1 MSQVFISH
9 VSEEVLLASVL
20 KQWVESAFLGQTKVF
35 VSSNDISSGEQWFRR
50 LEDELSSANVLLVL
64 CSTRSVS
71 MPWIN
76 FETGAGHI
84 KGIPVIPICH
94 SGMDVDTLPKP
105 LFFLQGL
112 IAEDDDFAFELMKS
126 LAKHL
131 GFPKEPRLPYEELA
145 AEVKQT
151 LAEMS
156 EQCNQ
161 TDPEEETGY
170 LDHLVLFTEQMETL
184 VRLLGALGTETNAIA
199 IETTTFVGQA
209 SSASSN
215 QSQGTPRYMQ
225 KLAKKY
231 GSKLNAYASKLE
243 NLNQEYARAL
253 PTIESSAQY
262 VIKFQS
268 PQSPEDWKSVD
279 ELLTTFDTAEGS
291 ITEMKTRVVG
301 VREVMN
307 GIPNL
312 QSDVR
317 KAARKVTKQ
326 YDILIRNLDGNSE
339 LFHRTRATLKSLKL
353 HLTDEQ

>member
-20 KQWVESAFLGQTKVF
+20 KQWVESAFLGETKVF

-105 LFFLQGL
+105 LFFFQGL

-170 LDHLVLFTEQMETL
+170 LDHLVLFAEQMETL

-243 NLNQEYARAL
+243 NLNQEYGDVL
-253 PTIESSAQY
+253 PTIESSGQY
-262 VIKFQS
+262 IIKFQS
-268 PQSPEDWKSVD
+268 PQNPEAWESVN
-279 ELLTTFDTAEGS
+279 ELLSTLDTVETNLTGL
-291 ITEMKTRVVG
+291 KTQVSGARDAIDG
-301 VREVMN
+301 LS
-307 GIPNL
+307 NL
-312 QSDVR
+312 QSDVG
-317 KAARKVTKQ
+317 KAVRKVTKQ
-326 YDILIRNLDGNSE
+326 YDILIRNLEANLE
-339 LFHRTRATLKSLKL
+339 LFHRISATLESLKHQPL
-353 HLTDEQ
+353 SEA